1 MNTNIQDTRKFVDI
15 YNMNISRKSFRTIKR
30 ILDVLGALV
39 GCILL
44 IPLTLVIWLA
54 NIIAKDNGP
63 VFYVQK
69 RIGKCGKPFKMYK
82 YRSMVV
88 EADKKLKSY
97 LLENPEA
104 DKEFK
109 EFRKLK
115 NDPRIT
121 TVGKFLRQTSLD
133 EFPQFINVLKGDM
146 SLVGPRPYLPR
157 ERRVI
162 KKYYDDIIKIK
173 PALTGPWQ
181 VNGRSEKTLEERM
194 QMDIEYIKN
203 ENFINDIKYI
213 LKTVLKI
220 FNADK
225 GAI

>member
-1 MNTNIQDTRKFVDI
+1 MNTDIHDARKFVNI
-15 YNMNISRKSFRTIKR
+15 YSMNISKRGFRIIKR
-30 ILDVLGALV
+30 IIDILGALV
-39 GCILL
+39 GCVLL
-44 IPLTLVIWLA
+44 IPLTLVIWIA
-54 NIIAKDNGP
+54 NIMAKDNGP
-63 VFYVQK
+63 VFYIQK
-69 RIGKCGKPFKMYK
+69 RIGKGGKPFKMYK

-88 EADKKLKSY
+88 DADKKLKSY

-115 NDPRIT
+115 EDPRIT
-121 TVGKFLRQTSLD
+121 PVGRILRQTSLD

-146 SLVGPRPYLPR
+146 ALVGPRPYMPR
-157 ERRVI
+157 ERKVI

-181 VNGRSEKTLEERM
+181 VNGRNEKTLEERM

-220 FNADK
+220 FNPDE

>member
-1 MNTNIQDTRKFVDI
+1 
-15 YNMNISRKSFRTIKR
+15 
-30 ILDVLGALV
+30 
-39 GCILL
+39 
-44 IPLTLVIWLA
+44 
-54 NIIAKDNGP
+54 
-63 VFYVQK
+63 
-69 RIGKCGKPFKMYK
+69 
-82 YRSMVV
+82 MVV
-88 EADKKLKSY
+88 DADKKLKSY

-115 NDPRIT
+115 EDPRIT
-121 TVGKFLRQTSLD
+121 PVGRILRQTSLD

-146 SLVGPRPYLPR
+146 ALVGPRPYMPR

-181 VNGRSEKTLEERM
+181 VNGRNEKTLEERM

-220 FNADK
+220 FNPDK